1 MDPFASALRICACLE
16 TEVCAIFRNMVW
28 CVCAFTRLRL
38 LFFLMIFHPP
48 LQKNKKERKSCSLS
62 FFATKV
68 LKINKKMLGFITNR
82 LLNALNCTYAP
93 YASCKALM
101 SVTPDDD
108 VKWYNFLLSLFI
120 SIIVT

>member
-1 MDPFASALRICACLE
+1 VRFFVTWCG
-16 TEVCAIFRNMVW
+16 VCAPLRDYDCFFYDDFSSSFR
-28 CVCAFTRLRL
+28 T
-38 LFFLMIFHPP
+38 
-48 LQKNKKERKSCSLS
+48 KDKKERKGSCALS
-62 FFATKV
+62 FSAQSAH
-68 LKINKKMLGFITNR
+68 KINKKMLGFITNR